1 MQVSIS
7 VIIPILRNY
16 NNYLTEALNT
26 IQLQSFQ
33 PKEILVIGNESNNKK
48 IKEICKKYRNC
59 FFYSFKKKEASAKR
73 FFGISK
79 ANSKYIAFL
88 DYDDL
93 WPKNRL
99 KYLSKKINFKHHFV
113 VYGKQISFYIKDKKK
128 FIIKKK
134 EFSFLLTTSL
144 IKKKI
149 LVNKKYFNNSNILGE
164 YIFYK
169 KLFFHK
175 KKIIGLNKIVLHRR
189 IHNNN
194 FTNNLKTKKIIANT
208 LKFIIKGKY

>member
-1 MQVSIS
+1 MQPSIS

-26 IQLQSFQ
+26 VQLQSYQ
-33 PKEILVIGNESNNKK
+33 PKEILVIGNKSDNKK
-48 IKEICKKYRNC
+48 IKEVCKKYKNC

-73 FFGISK
+73 LYGLLK

-99 KYLSKKINFKHHFV
+99 KNLFNKINVRHCIAVYGKKINF
-113 VYGKQISFYIKDKKK
+113 YIKKKK
-128 FIIKKK
+128 FILSNKD
-134 EFSFLLTTSL
+134 FVFLLTTAL

-149 LVNKKYFNNSNILGE
+149 LINEKYFKDRNILAE

-169 KLFFHK
+169 KLFLQK
-175 KKIIGLNKIVLHRR
+175 KKIIGLNRIVLHRR
-189 IHNNN
+189 IHDNN
-194 FTNNLKTKKIIANT
+194 FSNNLKTKKIMAHT
-208 LKFIIKGKY
+208 LNLIIKGKY